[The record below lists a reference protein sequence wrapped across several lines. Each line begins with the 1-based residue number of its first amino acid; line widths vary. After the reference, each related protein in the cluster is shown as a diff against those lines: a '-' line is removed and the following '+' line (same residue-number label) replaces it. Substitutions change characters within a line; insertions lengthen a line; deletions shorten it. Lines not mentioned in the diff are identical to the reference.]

1 MTADRGPAARR
12 SGPFSD
18 VGEGE
23 RQWDILVSACLLGTP
38 CRYDGASRPCG
49 ELARLEVLG
58 HRLIPVCPEVMG
70 GLPTPRPPAELQRDG
85 RVVDRA
91 GKDVTEAYR
100 LGAEEVLELARAHR
114 CTLAVLKERSPSC
127 GRGQIYDGSFT
138 GRLTEGSGVTAR
150 LLEEHGVQVYGESE
164 AGTLAERGEA
174 REEGQSASR
183 PLPSK
188 YPGKND

>member
-1 MTADRGPAARR
+1 M
-12 SGPFSD
+12 
-18 VGEGE
+18 
-23 RQWDILVSACLLGTP
+23 DILVSACLLGTL

-49 ELARLEVLG
+49 ELARQEVLG

-174 REEGQSASR
+174 REEGQRASR

>member
-1 MTADRGPAARR
+1 M
-12 SGPFSD
+12 
-18 VGEGE
+18 
-23 RQWDILVSACLLGTP
+23 DILVSACLLGTP

-91 GKDVTEAYR
+91 
-100 LGAEEVLELARAHR
+100 
-114 CTLAVLKERSPSC
+114 
-127 GRGQIYDGSFT
+127 
-138 GRLTEGSGVTAR
+138 
-150 LLEEHGVQVYGESE
+150 
-164 AGTLAERGEA
+164 A

>member
-1 MTADRGPAARR
+1 M
-12 SGPFSD
+12 
-18 VGEGE
+18 
-23 RQWDILVSACLLGTP
+23 
-38 CRYDGASRPCG
+38 
-49 ELARLEVLG
+49 
-58 HRLIPVCPEVMG
+58 
-70 GLPTPRPPAELQRDG
+70 
-85 RVVDRA
+85 
-91 GKDVTEAYR
+91 
-100 LGAEEVLELARAHR
+100 LELARAHR

-174 REEGQSASR
+174 REEGQRASR